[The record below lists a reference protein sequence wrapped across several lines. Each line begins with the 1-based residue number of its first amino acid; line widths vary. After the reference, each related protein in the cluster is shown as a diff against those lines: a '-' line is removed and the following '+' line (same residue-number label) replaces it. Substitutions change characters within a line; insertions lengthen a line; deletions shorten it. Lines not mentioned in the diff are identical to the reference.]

1 MAQGDTL
8 GVVMQSDIG
17 SGASGGIAAQAQI
30 SGIFSASASYAVG
43 AYVVQNGLLY
53 RCTTAHSG
61 AWNAAHFEQVTIGG
75 ELSAKIPVYGKG
87 INLLDNAYFIGGGS
101 QQGGGQFPINQKEQT
116 NYSGVATYFDRWKS
130 VDPANVTSIEPDGI
144 AVASSV
150 FQEIENIDSLL
161 GKTLTLS
168 ALSADGLTSVTVIM
182 PSTYPSVAATP
193 HTDNGS
199 SRVTLRYIAGSVRA
213 YLVRKPG
220 VTSPVKFY
228 AAKLELGDAQTLAHQ
243 DAGGNWVLND
253 PPPNFQQELAK
264 CQRYQVPIPT
274 YSRYPL
280 AYSPSENAFDFVI
293 PVPVTMRALP
303 SIEYGAFE
311 IRQNS
316 STASDFTFSCVL
328 NQNGSILIRAAKANH
343 GLTGFVTLYCVNNA
357 MLSAN
362 L

>member
-1 MAQGDTL
+1 MAKKKSPALRSVDNALTSPQTRQERYLANIAGLVATKPEYPFTRLERYLDAIA
-8 GVVMQSDIG
+8 QSTGG
-17 SGASGGIAAQAQI
+17 SAEAI
-30 SGIFSASASYAVG
+30 
-43 AYVVQNGLLY
+43 
-53 RCTTAHSG
+53 
-61 AWNAAHFEQVTIGG
+61 E
-75 ELSAKIPVYGKG
+75 ELKQTKLNVYGRG
-87 INLLDNAYFIGGGS
+87 VNLLDNWYFIGGGS
-101 QQGGGQFPINQKEQT
+101 QQGGGQFPINQREQT
-116 NYSGVATYFDRWKS
+116 NYSGAVTCFDRWKS

-144 AVASSV
+144 TVVNV

-161 GKTLTLS
+161 GKTLTFS
-168 ALSADGLTSVTVIM
+168 ALSADGLTAVTVIM
-182 PSTYPSVAATP
+182 PSTYPSTAATP

-199 SRVTLRYIAGSVRA
+199 TRVTLRYIAGSVRA
-213 YLVRKPG
+213 YLGRKPG

-274 YSRYPL
+274 YSRYPV

-316 STASDFTFSCVL
+316 STASDFTFSCAL